1 MKVFRI
7 LFVLVVF
14 ISCFTGLGC
23 ISNAVFEGSSME
35 PTLKN
40 GDKILVN
47 SNFGELNRNDIIL
60 FKYPEDERR
69 IYVKRIIA
77 LPNESI
83 EIREGRVFINAEELE
98 EPFIE
103 QTYNLVKKDMEK
115 IRVPDN
121 HYFVMGD
128 SRDYSSDSRYWG
140 TVRKEL
146 ILGKYWM
153 TYSEAKD

>member
-1 MKVFRI
+1 M
-7 LFVLVVF
+7 L
-14 ISCFTGLGC
+14 
-23 ISNAVFEGSSME
+23 
-35 PTLKN
+35 
-40 GDKILVN
+40 
-47 SNFGELNRNDIIL
+47 
-60 FKYPEDERR
+60 

-103 QTYNLVKKDMEK
+103 QTYKLVKKDMEK